1 MITRTGA
8 STVRGRPHA
17 GAGGVRSA
25 VSDEAA
31 DRSAARRLLASVV
44 RHGGCWVGALLV
56 ASFVLAAAETV
67 LPAVLGRVLDA
78 VVSGDDA
85 TAWLLVATLLLAVL
99 VVSDTCDDLAAG
111 ASSARA
117 TSWLRRSV
125 LRHVLAVGPRGARR
139 FAAGDLVTR
148 LVGNAAEAGRA
159 ATVATWTLTALVP
172 SVGGVV
178 ALFII
183 DPWLAVAFLA
193 GAPLLMLMV
202 RQGIRETSGLAD
214 DYLRVQG
221 SMAARLL
228 DALTGARTIAAAGT
242 WRRERDRVL
251 APLPELHRHGMGMWA
266 VQTRLGAQQAVLLPL
281 LEVVVLAVAGIL
293 LARGRITPGEL
304 LAASQYVVLAAGLSA
319 AVGAVPRL
327 VQLRAAAGRTATVLA
342 QPPVS
347 YGGHRLPPGPGRLE
361 FRGVGVSARGAP
373 VLRDL
378 DLVVPGGTL
387 LAVVGASGSGKSLL
401 AALAGRLTDP
411 DEGEVTLDGV
421 PLPRLERGAL
431 RAAVGYGFER
441 PVLLGDTLADVIT
454 FGPTTPSRR
463 EVTAAARAARADGF
477 VERLPAGYETPLA
490 DARFSGGEVQRLGLA
505 RAFAHPSKVLVLD
518 DVAASLDTVTEHH
531 IQQVLTGRLAD
542 RTRLVVAHRA
552 STASRADLVAW
563 LDGGRVRALGPHEQL
578 WADPAYRAV
587 FAPPESA

>member
-1 MITRTGA
+1 M
-8 STVRGRPHA
+8 
-17 GAGGVRSA
+17 
-25 VSDEAA
+25 SDLAA
-31 DRSAARRLLASVV
+31 DRNAARRLLAAVV
-44 RHGGCWVGALLV
+44 RHGGFWVGALV
-56 ASFVLAAAETV
+56 VTSFVLAAAETV
-67 LPAVLGRVLDA
+67 LPAMLGRVLDA
-78 VVSGDDA
+78 VVGGDDA
-85 TAWLLVATLLLAVL
+85 TAWLLVATLLVGVL
-99 VVSDTCDDLAAG
+99 VIADTCDDLAAG
-111 ASSARA
+111 ASSARS

-148 LVGNAAEAGRA
+148 MVGNAAEAGRA
-159 ATVATWTLTALVP
+159 ATVATWTLAELVP

-183 DPWLAVAFLA
+183 DPWLGAAFLT

-202 RQGIRETSGLAD
+202 RQGVRDASGLAD

-221 SMAARLL
+221 SMAGRLL
-228 DALTGARTIAAAGT
+228 EALAGARTIAAAGT

-251 APLPELHRHGMGMWA
+251 APLPELHRHGQGMWA
-266 VQTRLGAQQAVLLPL
+266 VQTRLGAQQAVLIPL

-304 LAASQYVVLAAGLSA
+304 LAASQYVVLAAGLGA
-319 AVGAVPRL
+319 AVTAVPRL
-327 VQLRAAAGRTATVLA
+327 VQLRAAASRTATVLG

-347 YGGHRLPPGPGRLE
+347 HGDDRLPGGPGSLE
-361 FRGVGVSARGAP
+361 FRGVGVVARGTP

-378 DLVVPGGTL
+378 DLVVPGGAL
-387 LAVVGASGSGKSLL
+387 VAVVGASGSGKSLL
-401 AALAGRLTDP
+401 AALAGRLVDP
-411 DEGEVTLDGV
+411 DEGEVLLDGV
-421 PLPRLERGAL
+421 ALARLDRAAL

-441 PVLLGDTLADVIT
+441 PVLLGDTLADVIA
-454 FGPTTPSRR
+454 FGPPTPSWP

-477 VERLPAGYETPLA
+477 VERLPAGYATPLA
-490 DARFSGGEVQRLGLA
+490 DTRLSGGEIQRLGLA
-505 RAFAHPSKVLVLD
+505 RAFAHPGKVLVLD

-563 LDGGRVRALGPHEQL
+563 LDGGRVRALGRHEQL
-578 WADPAYRAV
+578 WRDPAYRAV
-587 FAPPESA
+587 FAPPEPP

>member
-1 MITRTGA
+1 M
-8 STVRGRPHA
+8 
-17 GAGGVRSA
+17 RSA
-25 VSDEAA
+25 VRDPTV
-31 DRSAARRLLASVV
+31 DRSAAHRLLASVV
-44 RHGGCWVGALLV
+44 RHGGGWVGALLV
-56 ASFVLAAAETV
+56 ASVVLAAAETV

-78 VVSGDDA
+78 VVTGDDA
-85 TAWLLVATLLLAVL
+85 TPWLLGAALLLGVL

-111 ASSARA
+111 ACSARA
-117 TSWLRRSV
+117 TSWLRRCV

-178 ALFII
+178 ALAVI

-193 GAPLLMLMV
+193 GAPLLVGMV
-202 RQGIRETSGLAD
+202 RRGVRDASGLAD

-221 SMAARLL
+221 SIASRLL
-228 DALTGARTIAAAGT
+228 DALAGARTIAAAGT

-266 VQTRLGAQQAVLLPL
+266 VQTRLGAQEAMLVPL
-281 LEVVVLAVAGIL
+281 LEVVVLSVAGVL

-304 LAASQYVVLAAGLSA
+304 LAASQYVVLAAGLGA

-327 VQLRAAAGRTATVLA
+327 VKLRSAAGRTAEVLGE
-342 QPPVS
+342 PPVR
-347 YGGHRLPPGPGRLE
+347 YGTDRLPPGPGLLE
-361 FRGVGVSARGAP
+361 FRGVGVTARGAP
-373 VLRDL
+373 VLRNL
-378 DLVVPGGTL
+378 DLVVPGGAL
-387 LAVVGASGSGKSLL
+387 LAVVGTSGSGKSLL

-411 DEGEVTLDGV
+411 DEGDVLLDGV
-421 PLPRLERGAL
+421 PLPRLDRREL
-431 RAAVGYGFER
+431 RATVGYGFER
-441 PVLLGDTLADVIT
+441 PVLLGDTLADVIA
-454 FGPTTPSRR
+454 FGPTAPSPE
-463 EVTAAARAARADGF
+463 EVTEAARAARADGF
-477 VERLPAGYETPLA
+477 VQRLPNGYATPLA
-490 DARFSGGEVQRLGLA
+490 EARFSGGEVQRLGLA
-505 RAFAHPSKVLVLD
+505 RAFAHPGRVLVLD

-563 LDGGRVRALGPHEQL
+563 LDGGRVRALGRHEEL
-578 WADPAYRAV
+578 WADPDYRAV
-587 FAPPESA
+587 FAPQASA